1 MFQYDNDY
9 TEANWRHEA
18 DAREL
23 AELDRD
29 RRDMRE
35 TPMPPIQMR
44 LNLTEEKCCDNPG
57 NFTLQASFDLD
68 PDTGYWSDSFYRCGG
83 CGNLICEEDYAALSE
98 MEERRRHLAEIM
110 KREPVPVEPIRKE
123 AA

>member
-9 TEANWRHEA
+9 TESNWRHEA

-44 LNLTEEKCCDNPG
+44 LNLTEEKWQDLIS
-57 NFTLQASFDLD
+57 TLIIHAQK
-68 PDTGYWSDSFYRCGG
+68 
-83 CGNLICEEDYAALSE
+83 
-98 MEERRRHLAEIM
+98 MAEIESRSSGARRW
-110 KREPVPVEPIRKE
+110 KQ
-123 AA
+123 